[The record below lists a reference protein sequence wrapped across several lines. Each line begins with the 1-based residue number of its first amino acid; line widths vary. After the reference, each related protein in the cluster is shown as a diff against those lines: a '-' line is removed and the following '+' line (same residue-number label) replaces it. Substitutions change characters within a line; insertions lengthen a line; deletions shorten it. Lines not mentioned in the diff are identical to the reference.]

1 MALASVVADGAG
13 LAMITAHLRDLRPG
27 LRDPRLRCNAWQ
39 PVQIPLSA
47 AQIAMP
53 QEPLQLV
60 NGQTSLRLVCGV
72 GTAQGVNTTAFF
84 NATGCLG
91 CVVDLLRRSD
101 MKVSVWQ

>member
-1 MALASVVADGAG
+1 
-13 LAMITAHLRDLRPG
+13 MITAHLRDLRPG